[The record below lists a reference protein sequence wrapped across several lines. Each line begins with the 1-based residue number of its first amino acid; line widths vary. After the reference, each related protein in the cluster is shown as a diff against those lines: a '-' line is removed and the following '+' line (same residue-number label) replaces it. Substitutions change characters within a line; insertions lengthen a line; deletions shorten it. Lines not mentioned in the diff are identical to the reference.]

1 MGILDSTLRQQRSSL
16 LWFAL
21 PPSSPVSQRPRLML
35 RLRLTPGTATTA
47 TLTPTLV
54 STTDMPDTPTPI
66 MASTTARGLL
76 RLSQRLMLMPT
87 TMVPTDW
94 DTTVWATEPT
104 ATDTLTPIMVM
115 PTMERGPLMPSPP
128 LLPSPLPMLMP
139 TMATTVM
146 APGPT
151 MGTDWDT
158 DTDWATEATSGD
170 KFSASEVQSRSSK
183 RTSLL
188 VI

>member
-1 MGILDSTLRQQRSSL
+1 MGILDSTLRQQCSSL

-21 PPSSPVSQRPRLML
+21 PPSSPVSQRPSL
-35 RLRLTPGTATTA
+35 RLRLILPCSTEPMAMVPI
-47 TLTPTLV
+47 LTPTLV
-54 STTDMPDTPTPI
+54 STTTDMPDTPIP
-66 MASTTARGLL
+66 MASTMARGLL

-87 TMVPTDW
+87 TMALTDW
-94 DTTVWATEPT
+94 DTMVWATD
-104 ATDTLTPIMVM
+104 TDTLDTPMPIMVM
-115 PTMERGPLMPSPP
+115 PTMERGPL
-128 LLPSPLPMLMP
+128 LPSPMLMP

-151 MGTDWDT
+151 TDWDT
-158 DTDWATEATSGD
+158 EDTDWDTEATTGD
-170 KFSASEVQSRSSK
+170 KFSAFEVQSRSSK

>member
-1 MGILDSTLRQQRSSL
+1 
-16 LWFAL
+16 
-21 PPSSPVSQRPRLML
+21 
-35 RLRLTPGTATTA
+35 
-47 TLTPTLV
+47 
-54 STTDMPDTPTPI
+54 
-66 MASTTARGLL
+66 MA
-76 RLSQRLMLMPT
+76 
-87 TMVPTDW
+87 TDW
-94 DTTVWATEPT
+94 VTMVWATEPT
-104 ATDTLTPIMVM
+104 DTPMPIMVM

-128 LLPSPLPMLMP
+128 LLPSPRLMPMP

-158 DTDWATEATSGD
+158 EDTDWDTEATTMD

>member
-1 MGILDSTLRQQRSSL
+1 MGILDSTLRQQCSSL

-21 PPSSPVSQRPRLML
+21 PPSSPVSQRPSL
-35 RLRLTPGTATTA
+35 RLRLILPCSTEPMAMVPI
-47 TLTPTLV
+47 LTPTLV
-54 STTDMPDTPTPI
+54 STTTDMPDTPIP
-66 MASTTARGLL
+66 MASTMARGLL

-87 TMVPTDW
+87 TMALTDW
-94 DTTVWATEPT
+94 ATMVWATD
-104 ATDTLTPIMVM
+104 TDTLDTPMPIMV
-115 PTMERGPLMPSPP
+115 
-128 LLPSPLPMLMP
+128 MP

-151 MGTDWDT
+151 TDWDT
-158 DTDWATEATSGD
+158 EDTDWDTEATTGD
-170 KFSASEVQSRSSK
+170 KFSAFEVQSRSSK